1 MYNGTERGR
10 ERGARGHTH
19 THTHAHTHAHTHHR
33 KCMNTYTRT
42 YTQGMKR
49 SVDQAR
55 ADGIVPKGL
64 VVINPGNP
72 VGSVLSYEDLTQL
85 VIFCKKE
92 GLMLMADEVC
102 LPSPGR

>member
-1 MYNGTERGR
+1 MR
-10 ERGARGHTH
+10 
-19 THTHAHTHAHTHHR
+19 AH
-33 KCMNTYTRT
+33 
-42 YTQGMKR
+42 TQGMKR

-72 VGSVLSYEDLTQL
+72 VGSVLSYEDLTAL

-92 GLMLMADEVC
+92 GLMLMADEVSC
-102 LPSPGR
+102 PLSLFRHEVLNEGLGSGLVFGSTYAWQE